1 MRTIRLRVNDSIYKN
16 LMWFLQRFSR
26 EEIQVIQE
34 NNEFLSVQQYLKN
47 ELLAVE
53 EGSAEYISLIEL
65 DKDLESLIQKHE
77 G

>member
-1 MRTIRLRVNDSIYKN
+1 MRTIRLRVNDRIYKN

-34 NNEFLSVQQYLKN
+34 NNEFLSIQQYLEN

-77 G
+77 D

>member
-16 LMWFLQRFSR
+16 LMWFLHRFSR

-34 NNEFLSVQQYLKN
+34 NNEFLSIQQYLKN

-53 EGSAEYISLIEL
+53 EGSAEYISLLEL

-77 G
+77 D

>member
-1 MRTIRLRVNDSIYKN
+1 MRTIRLRVDDRIYKN

-34 NNEFLSVQQYLKN
+34 NNEFLSIQEYLKQ

-53 EGSAEYISLIEL
+53 EGTAEYITLIEL
-65 DKDLESLIQKHE
+65 EKDLESLIRKHE
-77 G
+77 D

>member
-1 MRTIRLRVNDSIYKN
+1 MRTIRLRVNDRIYKN

-34 NNEFLSVQQYLKN
+34 NNEFLSIQQYLKN

-77 G
+77 D